1 MDLEEIVQKMVEFEK
16 LVEPQ
21 EMVILS
27 GHISGF
33 LTDYE
38 LAYDEA
44 KLAFSFA
51 WEKMKYE
58 DVIINA
64 PREKPLSDKVTEVRM
79 LRSPEYS
86 ELMKVKRTL
95 AELKRYRS
103 DLNRKLD
110 VIMGIKRRS

>member
-1 MDLEEIVQKMVEFEK
+1 MELQEILEKMVNFEA

-21 EMVILS
+21 EMVIIS

-38 LAYDEA
+38 LQYDEA
-44 KLAFSFA
+44 KIAYSLK
-51 WEKMKYE
+51 WEQVKYE
-58 DVIINA
+58 EDDGTK
-64 PREKPLSDKVTEVRM
+64 REKPLSDKVTEVRM
-79 LRSPEYS
+79 MRDDTYKN
-86 ELMKVKRTL
+86 LMQVKRTL
-95 AELKRYRS
+95 SELKRYRS

>member
-1 MDLEEIVQKMVEFEK
+1 MDLDEIVQKMVEFEK

-58 DVIINA
+58 ENGIA
-64 PREKPLSDKVTEVRM
+64 REKPLSDKVTEVKM
-79 LRSPEYS
+79 LRSPEYA